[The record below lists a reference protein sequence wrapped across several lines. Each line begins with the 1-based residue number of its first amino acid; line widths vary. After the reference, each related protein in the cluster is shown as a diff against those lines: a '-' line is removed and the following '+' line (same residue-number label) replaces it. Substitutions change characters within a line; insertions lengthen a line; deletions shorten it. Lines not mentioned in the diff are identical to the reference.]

1 MLTPEERALLMEQQ
15 DRLIELLTERQ
26 EFTKVEDWDRV
37 RELQIEIEDAQG
49 QLEIIRQLDGAVA
62 GRPRGRNRDALIRVW
77 IGMVRGGIGT
87 MPGGG

>member
-37 RELQIEIEDAQG
+37 RELQAEIDDAQG

-62 GRPRGRNRDALIRVW
+62 G
-77 IGMVRGGIGT
+77 
-87 MPGGG
+87 

>member
-37 RELQIEIEDAQG
+37 RELQAEIEDAQG

-62 GRPRGRNRDALIRVW
+62 G
-77 IGMVRGGIGT
+77 
-87 MPGGG
+87 

>member
-37 RELQIEIEDAQG
+37 RELQAEIEDAQG
-49 QLEIIRQLDGAVA
+49 QLEIIRQF
-62 GRPRGRNRDALIRVW
+62 DA
-77 IGMVRGGIGT
+77 VRG
-87 MPGGG
+87 